1 MDDDN
6 VEFLDKGIWSIID
19 VDNNK
24 VLAAPMGNGL
34 SNVNFKNKYKDFDF
48 TTNICIRSS
57 TATIDGNIGFLV
69 RYIDDN
75 NFYFL
80 EYNNVENF
88 LRVRKF
94 ANGVP
99 TLIEIIHNYTLNM
112 NEWYTMGVRAK
123 GRTFEWYINKELVLS
138 FTDNDSN
145 YIQEGEF
152 RVNAYNVS
160 AMIDDVEIAEVNS
173 IDFSKDNPPIPKTGD
188 TQSLLHLLTVLLLT
202 GTLIPKKRR
211 NK

>member
-1 MDDDN
+1 M
-6 VEFLDKGIWSIID
+6 
-19 VDNNK
+19 
-24 VLAAPMGNGL
+24 
-34 SNVNFKNKYKDFDF
+34 
-48 TTNICIRSS
+48 
-57 TATIDGNIGFLV
+57 
-69 RYIDDN
+69 
-75 NFYFL
+75 
-80 EYNNVENF
+80 ENF

-94 ANGVP
+94 ANGAP

-145 YIQEGEF
+145 YIQEAEF

-173 IDFSKDNPPIPKTGD
+173 IDFQKKTHQFKNRRHSKFATLTHSTSPHRHIN
-188 TQSLLHLLTVLLLT
+188 TQETQ
-202 GTLIPKKRR
+202 K
-211 NK
+211 

>member
-48 TTNICIRSS
+48 ITNICIRSS

-94 ANGVP
+94 ANGAP
-99 TLIEIIHNYTLNM
+99 TLIKIIHNYALNM
-112 NEWYTMGVRAK
+112 NEWYTMGVRTN
-123 GRTFEWYINKELVLS
+123 GRTF
-138 FTDNDSN
+138 
-145 YIQEGEF
+145 G
-152 RVNAYNVS
+152 
-160 AMIDDVEIAEVNS
+160 
-173 IDFSKDNPPIPKTGD
+173 
-188 TQSLLHLLTVLLLT
+188 
-202 GTLIPKKRR
+202 GT
-211 NK
+211 